1 MESYLV
7 DEAVLGGLV
16 DAILK
21 EKYPN
26 QPVKDHADIKK
37 NLVKKLDRQIL
48 KAIVGSLT
56 PEQGNELNAV
66 LEKDDQ
72 DPVVFENFF
81 KDHDIDL
88 EKVVTDAVVAFKNDF
103 MKEGKDE

>member
-7 DEAVLGGLV
+7 DEAVLGEIV

-26 QPVKDHADIKK
+26 QPAENHADIKK
-37 NLVKKLDRQIL
+37 DLVKKLDQQIL
-48 KAIVGSLT
+48 RAVVGSLT
-56 PEQGNELNAV
+56 PEQGNELNQL
-66 LEKDDQ
+66 LEKDNS
-72 DPVVFENFF
+72 DPEAFEGFF

-88 EKVVTDAVVAFKNDF
+88 EKVIANAITSFKDDL
-103 MKEGKDE
+103 KKGDKK